1 MPPSA
6 ISGFVKK
13 RTATQR
19 YKRSPRQLTR
29 DITLAIELQDETV
42 LRHLR
47 IRAEDGEVIFGE
59 GITSN
64 LIKRLRDEG
73 RNPMWYL
80 RRSWLEEAFGRREKG
95 DDDSAESEYQQDVAV
110 ADIPAKSEPH
120 IGDGLTE
127 MLKESIQELK
137 QDKVD
142 LKTQLEIKD
151 KQINEQ
157 SERWR
162 ESNVL
167 TRDLHKRID
176 TMETQMERLLVGS
189 GDVTNPEQVAEV
201 IIDSEGKE
209 EEGTANH
216 NRKPKPESSAR
227 GKTAKQPRTKKHN
240 ARKPKWYETPTLNR
254 IASRLRPR

>member
-1 MPPSA
+1 M
-6 ISGFVKK
+6 
-13 RTATQR
+13 
-19 YKRSPRQLTR
+19 
-29 DITLAIELQDETV
+29 

-47 IRAEDGEVIFGE
+47 VRAEDGEVISGD
-59 GITSN
+59 GITSD

-80 RRSWLEEAFGRREKG
+80 RRTWLEEAFGRREKG
-95 DDDSAESEYQQDVAV
+95 DGDSTETNEQQD
-110 ADIPAKSEPH
+110 DPHTPKKSDPH

-137 QDKVD
+137 QDKID
-142 LKTQLEIKD
+142 LKTQLTIKD

-167 TRDLHKRID
+167 TRDLHKRIG

-189 GDVTNPEQVAEV
+189 GDVTNSEHVAEV
-201 IIDSEGKE
+201 IIDSEAKE
-209 EEGTANH
+209 EEGTARH
-216 NRKPKPESSAR
+216 NRKPKPESSTR
-227 GKTAKQPRTKKHN
+227 GKTTKQPKTKKHN

-254 IASRLRPR
+254 IASRLRHR